1 MFIII
6 HFTFLIIITTFRK
19 MIIIYL
25 LFIINFY
32 ITQFISL
39 SEIENKYLLLF
50 LEKL

>member
-6 HFTFLIIITTFRK
+6 NFTFLIISTIIK

-32 ITQFISL
+32 ITQIISL
-39 SEIENKYLLLF
+39 SKIKNKYLLLF